1 MSGRVYTGNLPS
13 GFTKNQ
19 SRWLPATHGE
29 DASLSDVQ
37 DQSNDRSSGLV
48 SSDDLALVQ
57 VGPAVEESRSELAAS
72 PVWWNGTLPGAMAGK
87 RPAPNCPV

>member
-1 MSGRVYTGNLPS
+1 MSGRVYTGNLPF

-19 SRWLPATHGE
+19 PRWLPATQGE
-29 DASLSDVQ
+29 DASFSEVQ
-37 DQSNDRSSGLV
+37 DQSNDRYPGLA

-57 VGPAVEESRSELAAS
+57 VGPAVEESQPELAAS

>member
-1 MSGRVYTGNLPS
+1 MSVRANAGNLPF
-13 GFTKNQ
+13 GFIKNQ
-19 SRWLPATHGE
+19 PRWLPATQGE

-37 DQSNDRSSGLV
+37 DESNDRSLGLA
-48 SSDDLALVQ
+48 SSADLALVEF
-57 VGPAVEESRSELAAS
+57 GPAVGQPQPGMTAS